1 MNTTS
6 EDESVKKQ
14 TSVPFFGIGLAIL
27 FAAGAFFSGV
37 EIGARHP
44 SEASLGSD
52 FFTKAEEKNT
62 DLTQFWKVWSLLN
75 QEFVAASTTKP
86 ITDKEKIDGAISGL
100 VASFG
105 DPYTMY
111 FPPADAEIFE
121 GDISGNFGGV
131 GMEVG
136 MRDNVVTVIAPLPD
150 SPAKAAGVLSGDAI
164 IKIDGETTEGMGVD
178 EAVKKIRGE
187 KGTDVSF
194 TLVRKDA
201 KDWIDV
207 KITRDTINIPTI
219 KTERKDGVFIIAL
232 YNFSAVSEQ
241 KMTEA
246 LRDFI
251 KSGDKKLV
259 LDLRGNPGGYLQSAV
274 EIASFFLPAG
284 KTIVRENYGGD
295 REEDVYRSTG
305 RDLHDIRDFKMA
317 VLIDGGSAS
326 ASEILAG
333 ALGEHGIAK
342 LIGAQ
347 SFGKGSVQKLISL
360 DDGSSLKVTIAR
372 WFTPNGVSI
381 SKNGL
386 TPDIPIEFTIED
398 RDANKDPQLDAA
410 LKYLNE

>member
-1 MNTTS
+1 MNGEVEETQQ
-6 EDESVKKQ
+6 KQ
-14 TSVPFFGIGLAIL
+14 NKLPFFGIGLAIL

-37 EIGARHP
+37 ELGSRHP
-44 SEASLGSD
+44 SEANLGSI
-52 FFTKAEEKNT
+52 FFTSEAQQKT
-62 DLTQFWKVWSLLN
+62 DLTEFWKVWDLLDDK
-75 QEFVAASTTKP
+75 FVAASTTKP
-86 ITDKEKIDGAISGL
+86 ITDEDKLNGAIAGL
-100 VASFG
+100 VSAFG

-136 MRDNVVTVIAPLPD
+136 MRENVVTVIAPLPD
-150 SPAKAAGVLSGDAI
+150 SPAKAAGIQSGDAI
-164 IKIDGETTEGMGVD
+164 IKIDGVTTEGMGVD

-187 KGTDVSF
+187 KGTEVAL
-194 TLVRKDA
+194 TLVRKDVG
-201 KDWIDV
+201 DLIEV
-207 KITRDTINIPTI
+207 KVVRDTINIPTI

-232 YNFSAVSEQ
+232 YNFSAISEA
-241 KMTEA
+241 KMSEA
-246 LRDFI
+246 LREFI

-274 EIASFFLPAG
+274 NIASYFLPAG
-284 KTIVRENYGGD
+284 KVVVRENYDGD
-295 REEDVYRSTG
+295 TEEDAYRSTG
-305 RDLHDIRDFKMA
+305 RDLHAIRDFKMA

-333 ALGEHGIAK
+333 ALGEHNVAK
-342 LIGAQ
+342 LVGAQ
-347 SFGKGSVQKLISL
+347 SFGKGSVQELVSL
-360 DDGSSLKVTIAR
+360 DTGSSLKVTIAR

-386 TPDIPIEFTIED
+386 TPDFPVEFKLED
-398 RDANKDPQLDAA
+398 REANRDPQMDAA